1 MSAIDDFL
9 NFYRS
14 SKQDDWLFDC
24 KNSDFENCIR
34 MAATAR
40 NLLEK
45 KHPHQYR
52 IKNEI
57 LELFAEKLLLNKNKI
72 LSVKDFDKLYV
83 EVEKLKIKGIGALTI
98 YDTAHRIGRYLNV
111 SPQKVYLHR
120 GARIGA
126 EKLLKRKIKSRTIGK
141 IEFPMFLD
149 FTCEEI
155 EDILCLSKGNFEKN
169 NCFKIKVSQGTC

>member
-1 MSAIDDFL
+1 MSVFNKFL
-9 NFYRS
+9 SDYKS
-14 SKQDDWLFDC
+14 AKQDIWLFDC
-24 KNSDFENCIR
+24 KNSDFENCIQ

-57 LELFAEKLLLNKNKI
+57 LELFAEKLHRNKKKI
-72 LSVKDFDKLYV
+72 SSVKDFDKLYV
-83 EVEKLKIKGIGALTI
+83 EIEKLKVKGIGPLTI
-98 YDTAHRIGRYLNV
+98 YDTAHRIGSYLNI
-111 SPQKVYLHR
+111 SPQRIYLHR

-126 EKLLKRKIKSRTIGK
+126 EKLLKRRIKSRTIEK
-141 IEFPMFLD
+141 REFPMFSD

-169 NCFKIKVSQGTC
+169 NCFKNKVR